1 VVASLRRMTASGYTY
16 DQGWHDERARLAG
29 IEALWDPGTRA
40 LLSSCGAVPGA
51 KVLEAGAG
59 GGSVVEWLAEQVGTT
74 GGVLAV
80 DLDVRFVEP
89 LRSATVEVLQA
100 DLVTD
105 ELPEATF
112 DLIHTRMVLEHLAE
126 RDLVLDKLVRALRP
140 GGTIVVED
148 YDWAAFGFESAE
160 GSEERV
166 SDGILAFMTA
176 AGFDGAYGRRVVG
189 ALADRGLEQVRGE
202 GRSLVIDEAHPGFAF
217 FALSFEQLAPSAV
230 EAGYM
235 TAEDAAVVGE
245 RLKAGGRIITP
256 TLVAAIGQAP

>member
-1 VVASLRRMTASGYTY
+1 MTDTGYAY

-29 IEALWDPGTRA
+29 IEALWDPGTQA
-40 LLSSCGAVPGA
+40 LLATCGAAEGA
-51 KVLEAGAG
+51 NVLEAGAG
-59 GGSVVEWLAEQVGTT
+59 GGSVVSWLADQVGPT
-74 GGVLAV
+74 GRVLAI
-80 DLDVRFVEP
+80 DLDVRFVAP
-89 LRSATVEVLQA
+89 LESATVEVLQA
-100 DLVTD
+100 NLVTD
-105 ELPEATF
+105 DLPEAAF

-160 GSEERV
+160 ESDDRV

-189 ALADRGLEQVRGE
+189 ALADRGLVQVRGE
-202 GRSLVIDEAHPGFAF
+202 GRSLVVDENHPGFAF

-230 EAGYM
+230 DAGYM
-235 TAEDAAVVGE
+235 TAEDAAAVGE

-256 TLVAAIGQAP
+256 TLVAAIGKAP